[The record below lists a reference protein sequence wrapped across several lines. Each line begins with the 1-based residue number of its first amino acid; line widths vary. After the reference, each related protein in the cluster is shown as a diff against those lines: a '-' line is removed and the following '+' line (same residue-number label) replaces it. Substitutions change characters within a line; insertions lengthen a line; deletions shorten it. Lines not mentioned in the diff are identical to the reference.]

1 MPTHRHKVRSEF
13 FLLGPARASSMHYQ
27 TTQDLDQLLW
37 AVPWMPS
44 TPPSWFH
51 LANPIDSSP
60 VTVHNPGWNP
70 DYPFSMATSEGD
82 CSDEMMY
89 QDLDHSKCLK
99 DNSKV

>member
-1 MPTHRHKVRSEF
+1 
-13 FLLGPARASSMHYQ
+13 MHCQ
-27 TTQDLDQLLW
+27 TTQDLDQLPW

-60 VTVHNPGWNP
+60 VTVPNPGWNP